1 VQRIDVISGEEAEIT
16 VIAKL
21 RGRKGV
27 RATAEHEPDFAAGQR
42 LPVVGIGPVFGKS
55 QNVNEV
61 CHRRREVLHGQNV
74 GMWAKAGLAHGELH
88 DRGGGYARV
97 HERPREARKR
107 FFLEKEAKTLAMG
120 ESPKPAKTPREQKFF
135 GSFFQKRTACFAY
148 LTSSVSIYNIKLI

>member
-1 VQRIDVISGEEAEIT
+1 

-74 GMWAKAGLAHGELH
+74 GMGAKAGLAHGELH
-88 DRGGGYARV
+88 DRDGGYARV
-97 HERPREARKR
+97 HERLREARKH
-107 FFLEKEAKTLAMG
+107 FFLKKEAKTFAVG
-120 ESPKPAKTPREQKFF
+120 ESPKPAKTLENKSFLVLFF
-135 GSFFQKRTACFAY
+135 KKEPLAS
-148 LTSSVSIYNIKLI
+148 LT